1 MKQKIYKDHKHG
13 SLLCS
18 LTVTVSHML
27 CLQLLPLPTVPE
39 GSTAGESSGKK
50 REKHCACP
58 EHPPPG
64 TVRAAAEEMLVQR
77 KIISRMFAE
86 QTSGPSRLC
95 DSAGYPPVLLLLILL
110 LLCCSL
116 GGRRR
121 RRDTLKR
128 REWGWMQLYQSQVAA
143 DDPVQTSLL

>member
-18 LTVTVSHML
+18 LTLTVSHML
-27 CLQLLPLPTVPE
+27 CLQLLPLPTAPE
-39 GSTAGESSGKK
+39 GSTTGKK
-50 REKHCACP
+50 RKKRKEALRVP
-58 EHPPPG
+58 RASSTR

-86 QTSGPSRLC
+86 QTSRPSRLC
-95 DSAGYPPVLLLLILL
+95 DSAGYPPVLLLLLL
-110 LLCCSL
+110 LPP
-116 GGRRR
+116 REQQRR

-128 REWGWMQLYQSQVAA
+128 REWGWMQLYQ
-143 DDPVQTSLL
+143 

>member
-18 LTVTVSHML
+18 LTLTVSHML
-27 CLQLLPLPTVPE
+27 CLQLLPLPTAPE
-39 GSTAGESSGKK
+39 GSTTGKK
-50 REKHCACP
+50 RKKREALRMP
-58 EHPPPG
+58 RASSTR

-95 DSAGYPPVLLLLILL
+95 DSAGYPPVLLLLLPP
-110 LLCCSL
+110 
-116 GGRRR
+116 REQQRR

-128 REWGWMQLYQSQVAA
+128 REWGWMQLYQ
-143 DDPVQTSLL
+143 